1 MSYRENK
8 EYESDSGDEPVGYQ
22 GDKGYMTPLSWND
35 ATNEE
40 LDWFADVRN
49 TRAIALRRRQ
59 RLGNLTTPEEQQ
71 ELRELEHDVEEIQR
85 VINNRKDIAK
95 DFEDEFLTHTDL
107 PRGESIQVDPRPED
121 AEGSNKD
128 RGREEWNPLGINP
141 SLLRSGNSSVT
152 PTSRKPYD
160 GLGLWKGVRTTPLTR
175 SSSEGERPVTSLG
188 VPIRPQ
194 SAMAQTGSLGTTGQN
209 PIKAR
214 YDPANGP
221 PVHPGP
227 TCLEFQWQEYLLEM
241 NLYALYNSAQPEL
254 EKEELQLGKIR
265 PFAGDKR
272 TFTSFLQ
279 AGERHLQANIHIYN
293 DDYSQITFIL
303 SHFEPGSAAAKW
315 VESWEAAMIASTGRS
330 DDLGLYRDF
339 RMTLQEKYGGVAT
352 KDQAWQTLLDNQCRQ
367 KKGKVDDYIGNLD
380 ILFRYAEIDDDY
392 TKLVH
397 FKRGLESKLAEKVF
411 LTPNPPTT
419 YEDACDVARQ
429 VNDLRNVHKGKSNI
443 FDFITHMDQ
452 GDSMNEGDSMDIDD
466 PNAMDVDRARRIG
479 QVRSH
484 PVKKRLCYR
493 CRKPGHEMD
502 QCPAKEPNIDRT
514 LPVQAVSKKKQKK
527 TSSIKKKDE
536 RASTGSKEPSKDPSI
551 TKKMRKQI
559 EQLVTKL
566 VNAKLVKLLLG
577 GSSQDHHVDQKKKEA
592 EEDNDEP
599 MDIDRMSEHILGM
612 NTIRIGAIRTHSSHH
627 DRTAF
632 PTSIWKEVLMSSL
645 DLSQKEWHGIKAI
658 VQRKFDKSRQGD
670 NDESTSSTSSSSANS
685 MPSQREQTCPNQKGK
700 QKKTK
705 QRQSTKSDQQS
716 SPSINQWI
724 NQPFKGTREDSR
736 RSHPGQGQFSGRCW
750 NCNRIGHHAFECPK
764 PPRANDTSEYS
775 NRSRA
780 RPLRK
785 NDRWNAGRIP
795 DSLSP
800 KHPKAAYAR
809 NSSIDSSNPSTGSN
823 AKRGTSPSPSN
834 QPVLRSGR
842 TVELFNSDSESSSA
856 NQTSWA
862 DQVEK
867 RYLSL
872 GSPAPEQSSIGTND
886 QSSTE
891 SHDSSTYTVSRI
903 LPSSKRKRSRRR
915 KDLMA

>member
-8 EYESDSGDEPVGYQ
+8 GYESDSGDEPVGYQ
-22 GDKGYMTPLSWND
+22 GDKGYTTPLSWND

-40 LDWFADVRN
+40 LDW
-49 TRAIALRRRQ
+49 
-59 RLGNLTTPEEQQ
+59 LGNLTTPEEQQ
-71 ELRELEHDVEEIQR
+71 ELRELERDVEEIQR

-107 PRGESIQVDPRPED
+107 PRGEVIQVDPRPED

-128 RGREEWNPLGINP
+128 KGGEEWNPLGINP
-141 SLLRSGNSSVT
+141 SLLRSSDSSVT
-152 PTSRKPYD
+152 PTSTKPYD
-160 GLGLWKGVRTTPLTR
+160 GLGLWKGVRTIPLTR
-175 SSSEGERPVTSLG
+175 TSSEGGRPVTPVG
-188 VPIRPQ
+188 MPVRPQ
-194 SAMAQTGSLGTTGQN
+194 SAMAQTSSLGTTRQN

-254 EKEELQLGKIR
+254 EKEELQLGEIR

-279 AGERHLQANIHIYN
+279 AGERHLQANIHIYD

-315 VESWEAAMIASTGRS
+315 VESWKAAMIASTGRS

-367 KKGKVDDYIGNLD
+367 KKGKVDDYIRNLD

-419 YEDACDVARQ
+419 YEDACDSARQ

-443 FDFITHMDQ
+443 FDFITHANQD
-452 GDSMNEGDSMDIDD
+452 DSMDAGELMDIDD
-466 PNAMDVDRARRIG
+466 PNAMDIDRARRIR
-479 QVRSH
+479 QVRNL
-484 PVKKRLCYR
+484 PVKERLCYT

-502 QCPAKEPNIDRT
+502 QCPSKKPNIDRI
-514 LPVQAVSKKKQKK
+514 LPVQIVSKKKQKK
-527 TSSIKKKDE
+527 ASSIKKKDAH
-536 RASTGSKEPSKDPSI
+536 ASIGSQEPSQDPPI

-566 VNAKLVKLLLG
+566 VNATFVKLLLG
-577 GSSQDHHVDQKKKEA
+577 GDNRDHHIDQKKKEA
-592 EEDNDEP
+592 EEDDDEP

-612 NTIRIGAIRTHSSHH
+612 NTIRIGAIRTHSSH
-627 DRTAF
+627 DDQTAF

-645 DLSQKEWHGIKAI
+645 DLSQKE
-658 VQRKFDKSRQGD
+658 
-670 NDESTSSTSSSSANS
+670 
-685 MPSQREQTCPNQKGK
+685 
-700 QKKTK
+700 
-705 QRQSTKSDQQS
+705 
-716 SPSINQWI
+716 
-724 NQPFKGTREDSR
+724 
-736 RSHPGQGQFSGRCW
+736 
-750 NCNRIGHHAFECPK
+750 
-764 PPRANDTSEYS
+764 
-775 NRSRA
+775 
-780 RPLRK
+780 
-785 NDRWNAGRIP
+785 
-795 DSLSP
+795 
-800 KHPKAAYAR
+800 
-809 NSSIDSSNPSTGSN
+809 
-823 AKRGTSPSPSN
+823 
-834 QPVLRSGR
+834 
-842 TVELFNSDSESSSA
+842 
-856 NQTSWA
+856 
-862 DQVEK
+862 
-867 RYLSL
+867 
-872 GSPAPEQSSIGTND
+872 
-886 QSSTE
+886 
-891 SHDSSTYTVSRI
+891 
-903 LPSSKRKRSRRR
+903 
-915 KDLMA
+915 

>member
-1 MSYRENK
+1 
-8 EYESDSGDEPVGYQ
+8 
-22 GDKGYMTPLSWND
+22 
-35 ATNEE
+35 
-40 LDWFADVRN
+40 
-49 TRAIALRRRQ
+49 
-59 RLGNLTTPEEQQ
+59 
-71 ELRELEHDVEEIQR
+71 
-85 VINNRKDIAK
+85 
-95 DFEDEFLTHTDL
+95 
-107 PRGESIQVDPRPED
+107 
-121 AEGSNKD
+121 
-128 RGREEWNPLGINP
+128 
-141 SLLRSGNSSVT
+141 
-152 PTSRKPYD
+152 
-160 GLGLWKGVRTTPLTR
+160 
-175 SSSEGERPVTSLG
+175 
-188 VPIRPQ
+188 
-194 SAMAQTGSLGTTGQN
+194 
-209 PIKAR
+209 
-214 YDPANGP
+214 
-221 PVHPGP
+221 
-227 TCLEFQWQEYLLEM
+227 
-241 NLYALYNSAQPEL
+241 
-254 EKEELQLGKIR
+254 
-265 PFAGDKR
+265 
-272 TFTSFLQ
+272 
-279 AGERHLQANIHIYN
+279 
-293 DDYSQITFIL
+293 
-303 SHFEPGSAAAKW
+303 
-315 VESWEAAMIASTGRS
+315 
-330 DDLGLYRDF
+330 
-339 RMTLQEKYGGVAT
+339 MTLQEKYGGVAT

-411 LTPNPPTT
+411 LTSNPPTT
-419 YEDACDVARQ
+419 YKDACDVARQ
-429 VNDLRNVHKGKSNI
+429 VNDLRTVHKGRSNI
-443 FDFITHMDQ
+443 FDFITHANQ
-452 GDSMNEGDSMDIDD
+452 GDSINEEDSMDIDD
-466 PNAMDVDRARRIG
+466 PNAMDVDRARRIR
-479 QVRSH
+479 QVRNL

-527 TSSIKKKDE
+527 TSSIKKNDAH
-536 RASTGSKEPSKDPSI
+536 ASTGSKESPKDPSI

-566 VNAKLVKLLLG
+566 VNTKLVKLLLG
-577 GSSQDHHVDQKKKEA
+577 GDNRDHHVNQKKKEA
-592 EEDNDEP
+592 EEDDDEP

-627 DRTAF
+627 DQTAF

-645 DLSQKEWHGIKAI
+645 DLSQKEWRGIKAI
-658 VQRKFDKSRQGD
+658 VQRKFDKRRQED
-670 NDESTSSTSSSSANS
+670 DDESTSSSTSSSSVDS
-685 MPSQREQTCPNQKGK
+685 TPRRHMETCPNQKGK

-736 RSHPGQGQFSGRCW
+736 HSHPGQGQFSGRCW
-750 NCNRIGHHAFECPK
+750 NCNHIGHHAFECPK

-775 NRSRA
+775 NQSRA

-823 AKRGTSPSPSN
+823 AKQGTHPSPSS
-834 QPVLRSGR
+834 PPAYRSGR

-891 SHDSSTYTVSRI
+891 SHDSSTHTVSRI
-903 LPSSKRKRSRRR
+903 LPSSKRKRRRRR
-915 KDLMA
+915 KDLMV

>member
-1 MSYRENK
+1 MSYRENPG
-8 EYESDSGDEPVGYQ
+8 YESDSGDEPVGHQ
-22 GDKGYMTPLSWND
+22 GDKGYMMPLSWND
-35 ATNEE
+35 ATNKE

-59 RLGNLTTPEEQQ
+59 QLGNLTTPEEQQ
-71 ELRELEHDVEEIQR
+71 ELRELEHDVEEIRR

-107 PRGESIQVDPRPED
+107 PRGEVIQVDPRPED

-128 RGREEWNPLGINP
+128 KGREEWNPLGINP
-141 SLLRSGNSSVT
+141 RSGDSSVT

-175 SSSEGERPVTSLG
+175 TSSEGGRPVMPLG
-188 VPIRPQ
+188 VPTRPQ
-194 SAMAQTGSLGTTGQN
+194 SAMAQTSSLGTTRQN
-209 PIKAR
+209 PIKAW

-221 PVHPGP
+221 PVHPGL

-241 NLYALYNSAQPEL
+241 NLYVLYNSALPEL
-254 EKEELQLGKIR
+254 DKEELQLGEIR

-279 AGERHLQANIHIYN
+279 AGERHLQANIHIYD

-443 FDFITHMDQ
+443 FDFITHANQ
-452 GDSMNEGDSMDIDD
+452 GDSIDEENSMDIDD
-466 PNAMDVDRARRIG
+466 PNAMDIDRIRQIR
-479 QVRSH
+479 QVRNL
-484 PVKKRLCYR
+484 PVKERLCYR

-502 QCPAKEPNIDRT
+502 QCPAKKPNIDRT
-514 LPVQAVSKKKQKK
+514 LPVQAVLKKKQKK
-527 TSSIKKKDE
+527 TSSIKKEDE
-536 RASTGSKEPSKDPSI
+536 HASIGSKEPSNELSI

-566 VNAKLVKLLLG
+566 VNAKLVSLLLG
-577 GSSQDHHVDQKKKEA
+577 GDHRDHHVDQKKKEA
-592 EEDNDEP
+592 KEDDDEP
-599 MDIDRMSEHILGM
+599 MDIDRMSAHILGM
-612 NTIRIGAIRTHSSHH
+612 NTIRIGAIRTHSSHN
-627 DRTAF
+627 DPTAF
-632 PTSIWKEVLMSSL
+632 PTSIWKEVLMASL
-645 DLSQKEWHGIKAI
+645 DLSQKEWRGIKAI
-658 VQRKFDKSRQGD
+658 VQRKFDKSRQEND
-670 NDESTSSTSSSSANS
+670 DESTSSSTSSSSANS
-685 MPSQREQTCPNQKGK
+685 MPSQQMKTCPNQKGK

-705 QRQSTKSDQQS
+705 QRQSTKPDQQS

-736 RSHPGQGQFSGRCW
+736 RSHPGQEQFSGRCW
-750 NCNRIGHHAFECPK
+750 NCNHIGHHAFECLK
-764 PPRANDTSEYS
+764 PPRKDVTSENS
-775 NRSRA
+775 NQSRSR
-780 RPLRK
+780 PL
-785 NDRWNAGRIP
+785 
-795 DSLSP
+795 
-800 KHPKAAYAR
+800 
-809 NSSIDSSNPSTGSN
+809 
-823 AKRGTSPSPSN
+823 
-834 QPVLRSGR
+834 
-842 TVELFNSDSESSSA
+842 
-856 NQTSWA
+856 
-862 DQVEK
+862 
-867 RYLSL
+867 
-872 GSPAPEQSSIGTND
+872 
-886 QSSTE
+886 
-891 SHDSSTYTVSRI
+891 
-903 LPSSKRKRSRRR
+903 
-915 KDLMA
+915 